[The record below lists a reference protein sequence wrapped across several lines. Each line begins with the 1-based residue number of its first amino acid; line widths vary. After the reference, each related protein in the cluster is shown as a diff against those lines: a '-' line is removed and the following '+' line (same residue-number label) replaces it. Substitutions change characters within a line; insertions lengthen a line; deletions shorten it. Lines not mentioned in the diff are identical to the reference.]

1 MVRRI
6 MKAILLISLGGLM
19 LAACGDNTNTPALV
33 NSTPMTDP
41 SQVPTFPRLD
51 NTTPIATPPVF
62 AENYPAMQ
70 EGAPDGPYGAEKQ
83 PRVLIESVAVPESP
97 DAVKQT
103 LLKQFYGAGWGGGV
117 NGLAGVIG
125 SNASKFLPQQFF
137 LRFQN
142 ISKLDILA
150 YSPDQARN
158 LGFTNV
164 PEQGTVLV
172 YIAFK

>member
-6 MKAILLISLGGLM
+6 VKAILLISLGGLV
-19 LAACGDNTNTPALV
+19 LAACGDNTATPGRPTA
-33 NSTPMTDP
+33 TPNA
-41 SQVPTFPRLD
+41 SQVPAFPRLD
-51 NTTPIATPPVF
+51 NTTPLATPSVF
-62 AENYPAMQ
+62 ASNYPTEQ

-83 PRVLIESVAVPESP
+83 PRVLIESVTVPDSP

-103 LLKQFYGAGWGGGV
+103 LLKQFYGAGWGGGL
-117 NGLAGVIG
+117 NGLNGVIG
-125 SNASKFLPQQFF
+125 TNSKMFLPQQFYM
-137 LRFQN
+137 RFQN

-164 PEQGTVLV
+164 PAQGTVLV
-172 YIAFK
+172 YIAFR